1 MKIYFSTSA
10 TNILEN
16 KANNIDKLEAI
27 VGYFT
32 GNKHQINKR
41 TMLIGHD
48 QSTEEQRKAASRF
61 FDYIEGTTDDIYK
74 SNIKKI
80 KNSDIAV
87 FESTYPAEGIGYE
100 IGFAIAQRKPV
111 LILVDRTY
119 KTYLAEMIEG
129 IPSTLKQ
136 LTYYKERNEL
146 KGILDKFITKAKN
159 LIDSKFIL
167 IISPEIDRYFA
178 WAKKN
183 KRLHKA
189 QIVRDAVFKQ
199 MEEDPDWTSKQT

>member
-10 TNILEN
+10 TNVLEN
-16 KANNIDKLEAI
+16 KANNIDKLDLI
-27 VGYFT
+27 VKYLQKKGHT
-32 GNKHQINKR
+32 LNKR

-48 QSTEEQRKAASRF
+48 KSTAEQRKGTEKF
-61 FDYIEGTTDDIYK
+61 FDFIEGKTDDIYK
-74 SNIKKI
+74 TNVHKI
-80 KNSDIAV
+80 KTSDIAI

-100 IGFAIAQRKPV
+100 IGYALSQKKPV
-111 LILVDRTY
+111 LILIDKTY
-119 KTYLAEMIEG
+119 KSFLAEMIEG

-136 LTYYKERNEL
+136 LVYYENKKSLE
-146 KGILDKFITKAKN
+146 GILDKFIEKAKT

-167 IISPEIDRYFA
+167 IISPEIDRYFE

-189 QIVRDAVFKQ
+189 QVVREAVFKQ
-199 MEEDPDWTSKQT
+199 MEEDPDWKKIS

>member
-16 KANNIDKLEAI
+16 KANNIDKLDTILE
-27 VGYFT
+27 YLYEH
-32 GNKHQINKR
+32 KHTINRR

-48 QSTEEQRKAASRF
+48 HSTEQQREDASKYF
-61 FDYIEGTTDDIYK
+61 EYISGTTDDIYK
-74 SNIKKI
+74 ANIKKI

-119 KTYLAEMIEG
+119 KRYLAEMIEG

-136 LTYYKERNEL
+136 LTYYKEKNEL

-167 IISPEIDRYFA
+167 IISPKIDRYFA

-199 MEEDPDWTSKQT
+199 MEEDPDWTFKQA